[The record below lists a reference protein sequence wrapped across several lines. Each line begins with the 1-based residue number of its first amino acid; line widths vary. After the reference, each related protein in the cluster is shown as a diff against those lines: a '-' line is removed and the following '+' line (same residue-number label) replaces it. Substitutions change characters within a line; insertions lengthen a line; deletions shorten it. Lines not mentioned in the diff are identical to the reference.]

1 MQPDAAAADARSA
14 DGGDALARAVVRLAG
29 EIARAEP
36 GALAALR
43 RMDPQDGP
51 WPAPFWRL
59 LHACGLREAWGAA
72 EDTAQDWAW
81 VVHALAL
88 LTPTGRDEA
97 KAMAHEPG
105 LRLGAV
111 LAEADVSEARLA
123 RLLAAGQAQR
133 RIALVR
139 VCRRLA
145 QTDARVDA
153 VALARLLLQRMPEK
167 PLRRLADQYY
177 AALDAAARRASEES
191 ADA

>member
-1 MQPDAAAADARSA
+1 MPPDAVDNARLA
-14 DGGDALARAVVRLAG
+14 DGGDALTPKVIRLAG

-43 RMDPQDGP
+43 RMDPQDGA
-51 WPAPFWRL
+51 WPVPFWRL
-59 LHACGLREAWGAA
+59 LHACGLREAWSTA
-72 EDTAQDWAW
+72 EDWAW

-88 LTPTGRDEA
+88 LTSTGRDEA
-97 KAMAHEPG
+97 KAMAHKPG

-111 LAEADVSEARLA
+111 LAEAGVSEARLA

-167 PLRRLADQYY
+167 PLRRLADEYY